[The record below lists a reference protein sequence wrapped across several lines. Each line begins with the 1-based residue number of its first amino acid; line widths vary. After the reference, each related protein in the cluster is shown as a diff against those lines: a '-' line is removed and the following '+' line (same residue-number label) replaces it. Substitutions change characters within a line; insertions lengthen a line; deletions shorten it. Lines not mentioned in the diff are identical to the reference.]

1 MINHATMKFLETLG
15 FDRDREA
22 GLIKVTLDERHMQ
35 NNGVVHGSVIHALL
49 DTVMGWESFK
59 AAGRTPVAT
68 ADISVRYLRPVF
80 GGTLAAKGNVI
91 KTGKRMVIVE
101 GRVTDGEG
109 NLVAIGQAT
118 FVPVGKAT

>member
-1 MINHATMKFLETLG
+1 MKFLETLG

-22 GLIKVTLDERHMQ
+22 GTITVTLDERHMQ

-68 ADISVRYLRPVF
+68 AEISVRYLRPVF
-80 GGTLAAKGNVI
+80 AGKLAAKGNVI
-91 KTGKRMVIVE
+91 KAGKRMIIVE
-101 GRVTDGEG
+101 GRVTDGDG
-109 NLVAIGQAT
+109 QLVAIGTAT
-118 FVPVGKAT
+118 FVPVGKAGPP